1 MPGRSDE
8 YRSFFNGEPCISQ
21 MSFEDFPEVMP

>member
-8 YRSFFNGEPCISQ
+8 YRRFFNGEPCISQ
-21 MSFEDFPEVMP
+21 MSFEDFPEVLP